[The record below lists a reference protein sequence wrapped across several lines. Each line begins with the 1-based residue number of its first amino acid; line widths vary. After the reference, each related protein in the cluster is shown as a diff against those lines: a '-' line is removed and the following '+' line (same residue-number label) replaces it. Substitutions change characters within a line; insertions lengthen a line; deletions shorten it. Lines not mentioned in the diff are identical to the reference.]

1 MAGFAANKLCSE
13 KKRTK
18 IKNRSKNT
26 TTVGKTSTNE
36 WTDSAAVSIQLS
48 VEDSLDSYYLE
59 DHCCEDWS
67 VSVVSWAPRETD
79 GMEVEARLRN
89 QTKNTTSDDIVDNS
103 VTVNEIEIEF
113 EACDLEGYENALG
126 DSFDKEDPPLFD
138 VIDLFSTN

>member
-126 DSFDKEDPPLFD
+126 DSFDNEDPPLFD